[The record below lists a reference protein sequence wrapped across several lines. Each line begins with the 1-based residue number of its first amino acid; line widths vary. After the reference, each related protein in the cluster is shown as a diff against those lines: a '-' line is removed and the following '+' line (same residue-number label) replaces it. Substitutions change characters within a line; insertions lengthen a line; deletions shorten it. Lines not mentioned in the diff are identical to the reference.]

1 MDIILLDI
9 QYKDIP
15 IYAWYTRPKI
25 VKGAVVL
32 VHGFGEHSGRYL
44 DDVVPKLLEENL
56 AVFSYDNIGH
66 GKSGK
71 KRGHCPNYSSLLELL
86 DNVIAKA
93 RLFNPNKPI
102 FLYGQSMGGNLV
114 LNHALSIKSNL
125 AGIVA
130 TSPYLKLAF
139 QPPKWKMAL
148 GKAMLKLFPSIT
160 MSSGLNPQHISRIT
174 REVEKYKADPLV
186 HDKVSP
192 MYSFPIMEAG
202 EWAINN
208 AHKLKTQTLLLH
220 GTGDK
225 IIDYRATQN
234 FHENSSVTE
243 LHLIDGAYHELHK
256 DVGSKVTLDI
266 IALWL
271 RNKMDDFYGRV

>member
-1 MDIILLDI
+1 MDIKVLDI
-9 QYKDIP
+9 HYKDIP

-32 VHGFGEHSGRYL
+32 VHGFGEHSCRYL
-44 DDVVPKLLEENL
+44 DDVVPRLLEENL

-66 GKSGK
+66 GKSGRK
-71 KRGHCPNYSSLLELL
+71 KGHCPNYTALIGLL
-86 DNVIAKA
+86 DNILAKA
-93 RLFNPNKPI
+93 RFYNPNKPI
-102 FLYGQSMGGNLV
+102 FLYGHSMGGNLV
-114 LNHALSIKSNL
+114 LNHALRIKSDF

-139 QPPKWKMAL
+139 DPPKWKMTL
-148 GKAMLKLFPSIT
+148 GKVLLQIFPSIT
-160 MSSGLNPQHISRIT
+160 MSSGLNPQHISRIAQ
-174 REVEKYKADPLV
+174 EVEKYIADSLV
-186 HDKVSP
+186 HDRVSP

-208 AHKLKTQTLLLH
+208 AHKLKIKTLLLH

-225 IIDYRATQN
+225 IIDYKATQR
-234 FHENSSVTE
+234 FHDNSNKTE
-243 LHLIDGAYHELHK
+243 LRLIEGGYHELHK
-256 DVGSKVTLDI
+256 DVGGKGTLDL

-271 RNKMDDFYGRV
+271 RDRMNHFYDYK